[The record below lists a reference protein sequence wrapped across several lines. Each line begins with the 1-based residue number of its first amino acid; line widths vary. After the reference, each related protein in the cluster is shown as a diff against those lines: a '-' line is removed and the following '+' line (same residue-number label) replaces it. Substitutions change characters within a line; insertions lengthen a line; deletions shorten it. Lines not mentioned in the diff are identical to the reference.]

1 MTPHLD
7 QPEEQQERPL
17 VLVDVDGVLNAL
29 GPPVEGTPWQTGSA
43 VAEGRAY
50 PIRWSRPVV
59 ERVLGWTELAD
70 VQWLTTWG
78 HDANTSLR
86 HLLALP
92 ELPVA
97 GTHDGAGDDGS
108 APAAPSHAA
117 VAPAAPDALTGRW
130 WKLDVVRRLV
140 LAAPD
145 RPLVWLDDDL
155 YGQDDVREWMEEHA
169 CALLLAPDPRT
180 GLDDADLREVD
191 AFLRERS

>member
-1 MTPHLD
+1 MDTDPVADRGPL
-7 QPEEQQERPL
+7 RTL

-29 GPPVEGTPWQTGSA
+29 GPPVPGAQWQTGRA

-50 PIRWSRPVV
+50 PIRWAPEVV
-59 ERVLGWTELAD
+59 ERVLAWTDVAD

-78 HDANTSLR
+78 HDANASLR
-86 HLLALP
+86 HLLVMP

-108 APAAPSHAA
+108 PLAVTSHAA

-130 WKLDVVRRLV
+130 WKLDVVRRIV
-140 LAAPD
+140 RADPD

-155 YGQDDVREWMEEHA
+155 YGQDVVREWMEEHA

-180 GLDDADLREVD
+180 GLDQADLREVD
-191 AFLRERS
+191 AFLHERS